1 MIHVS
6 LISTF
11 LIPLAA
17 CIVVLLGGWLRMPR
31 AGRAVAGFGGLATT
45 AAGAT
50 LLFVTSQQTEPVQVA
65 LGEWFSLPGQIPFTV
80 SLSLV
85 ADHMTAWLIFVVTV
99 VGGLIVLHAA
109 TAVSSTTTDWRRLCL
124 LLGAVSATVLV
135 LASENFLQLIVAWQ
149 LLAVAVCGLAGE
161 GAADLRRR
169 MAVRKTA
176 IVLSVGGCGLL
187 IAACILW
194 TTTGTLDIAQLL
206 AAVHDREFTSQETI
220 AGIGILVAAIAGCA
234 QFPLWVWLPD
244 AGEESPT
251 AAACLQCV
259 GSGVAGISLLLRFQT
274 FLAHMPNGLLVVA
287 AIGGGTALAA
297 GWIAATLMSRA
308 RLLAFVT
315 IANLG
320 LIWLA
325 VGTGAPGGIA
335 VAGMQ
340 LAILSTGMTV
350 ICLATGRSRME
361 KIVSLS
367 ATIGLCGVPLLSGFW
382 SLKSILSLVRN
393 AGDVADATESTWW
406 SVFFWCAVGAIFF
419 TTVGLFRLLWPSAAH
434 DLAMRENHAKAASP
448 TWPQQ
453 AMLLLLAGAT
463 LAAGAVLGPLTGW
476 LNNYLLPGV
485 APVSEDRFLQII
497 VAATV
502 VGGGVTSWLARVAES
517 RLPTPV
523 ARLLRPFTTLG
534 SREFFLRDYYFLG
547 VALPLRAGSL
557 LCRFVDWFFIDRI
570 LIGTFA
576 RLPVRF
582 AKSAQSLQ
590 NGLIQFYALMIVAA
604 VAMIFAVV
612 LWSGTDVP

>member
-1 MIHVS
+1 
-6 LISTF
+6 
-11 LIPLAA
+11 
-17 CIVVLLGGWLRMPR
+17 MPR
-31 AGRAVAGFGGLATT
+31 VCRALAGLGGLATT

-50 LLFVTSQQTEPVQVA
+50 LLFVTSQQTKPLQVV
-65 LGEWFSLPGQIPFTV
+65 LGEWFSLPGPMPFTV

-85 ADHMTAWLIFVVTV
+85 ADHTTAWLIFVVTV
-99 VGGLIVLHAA
+99 VGGLIVVHTA
-109 TAVSSTTTDWRRLCL
+109 TAASTAATDWRRLCL
-124 LLGAVSATVLV
+124 LSGAVSSTVLL
-135 LASENFLQLIVAWQ
+135 LAAGNFLQLIVAWQ

-161 GAADLRRR
+161 AVADLRRR

-187 IAACILW
+187 IAASILW
-194 TTTGTLDIAQLL
+194 ATTGTLDIAQLL
-206 AAVHDREFTSQETI
+206 AAVQDRVFTSQETI

-244 AGEESPT
+244 AGEESPS

-259 GSGVAGISLLLRFQT
+259 GSGVAGISLLLRFET
-274 FLAHMPNGLLVVA
+274 LLAHMPNGLLVVA
-287 AIGGGTALAA
+287 AIGGGTALVA
-297 GWIAATLMSRA
+297 GWIAATLTSRA

-315 IANLG
+315 IAYLG

-325 VGTGAPGGIA
+325 VGTGTSDGIV

-340 LAILSTGMTV
+340 LAILSTGMAV
-350 ICLATGRSRME
+350 ACLATGCTRIE
-361 KIVSLS
+361 KTVVLC

-382 SLKSILSLVRN
+382 SLTAILSLVRS
-393 AGDVADATESTWW
+393 AGDVTDATTSTWW

-419 TTVGLFRLLWPSAAH
+419 TTVGLFRLLWPSSFH
-434 DLAMRENHAKAASP
+434 DAAMRENLVETSSP

-453 AMLLLLAGAT
+453 GVLLLLAVAT

-485 APVSEDRFLQII
+485 ASVGEDRFVQII
-497 VAATV
+497 VATTV
-502 VGGGVTSWLARVAES
+502 VGGVITAWLALVADR
-517 RLPTPV
+517 RLPPLIV
-523 ARLLRPFTTLG
+523 RFLQPFTTLG

-612 LWSGTDVP
+612 LWSGTDVR

>member
-1 MIHVS
+1 M
-6 LISTF
+6 
-11 LIPLAA
+11 
-17 CIVVLLGGWLRMPR
+17 VVLLVGWLRMPR
-31 AGRAVAGFGGLATT
+31 AGRALAGLGGLATT
-45 AAGAT
+45 AAGGT
-50 LLFVTSQQTEPVQVA
+50 LLFVASQQSEPLQVVV
-65 LGEWFSLPGQIPFTV
+65 GEWFSLPGQIPFTV

-85 ADHMTAWLIFVVTV
+85 ADHMTAWLIFIVTV
-99 VGGLIVLHAA
+99 VGGMIVLHAA
-109 TAVSSTTTDWRRLCL
+109 TEASSTTTDWRRLCL
-124 LLGAVSATVLV
+124 LSGAISATVLF
-135 LASENFLQLIVAWQ
+135 LAAENFLQLIVAWQ
-149 LLAVAVCGLAGE
+149 LLGVAVCGLAGE

-194 TTTGTLDIAQLL
+194 GTTGTLDIGQLL
-206 AAVHDREFTSQETI
+206 AAVHNREFTSQETI
-220 AGIGILVAAIAGCA
+220 AGIGILVAGIAGCA

-251 AAACLQCV
+251 TAACLQCV
-259 GSGVAGISLLLRFQT
+259 GSGVAGISLLLRFET
-274 FLAHMPNGLLVVA
+274 FLAHMPNGLLLVA
-287 AIGGGTALAA
+287 AIGCGTALAA
-297 GWIAATLMSRA
+297 GWIAATLTPRA

-315 IANLG
+315 IAYLG

-325 VGTGAPGGIA
+325 MGTGAPDGIS
-335 VAGMQ
+335 VVGMQ
-340 LAILSTGMTV
+340 LAILSIGMTV
-350 ICLATGRSRME
+350 LCLATGRSRIE
-361 KIVSLS
+361 KIVLLS
-367 ATIGLCGVPLLSGFW
+367 ATIGLCGFPLLSGFW
-382 SLKSILSLVRN
+382 SLTSVLSLIHN
-393 AGDVADATESTWW
+393 AGDVTDATASTWW
-406 SVFFWCAVGAIFF
+406 SVFYWCAVGAIFF
-419 TTVGLFRLLWPSAAH
+419 TTVGLFRLLWPSAVH
-434 DLAMRENHAKAASP
+434 DAAMRENHAEAAPS

-453 AMLLLLAGAT
+453 GVLLLLAGAT
-463 LAAGAVLGPLTGW
+463 LSVGAVLGPLTGW
-476 LNNYLLPGV
+476 LNKYLTPGI
-485 APVSEDRFLQII
+485 APVGEDRFVQITLT
-497 VAATV
+497 ATV
-502 VGGGVTSWLARVAES
+502 VGGVITAWLLRVADK
-517 RLPTPV
+517 RLPTV
-523 ARLLRPFTTLG
+523 ITRLLRPFTTLG